1 MAPTMGPETIDDLF
15 DQPPDP
21 AFGTPGVPV
30 RRYRRR
36 PALIGLGVGLLA
48 TCGAGAAYLAQ
59 SSGDTVPVLA
69 VTDTVH
75 RGEVLDAARLTT
87 ARAAPDPAVR
97 PVAASRLQAVVGQRA
112 ATDLPAGTLLTEA
125 ALTTSDVPAAGQSVV
140 GVTVTEAQLPQAE
153 LVPGDHVRVFG
164 TPSQGDAP
172 PSEAPRSV
180 AATVVSVSG
189 VLDSGHLVVDVLV
202 ADDVA
207 GTLVAKVATGRV
219 AIVLD
224 ASPSAGEADATSGSA
239 DEGASDG
246 AAPQGGAH
254 R

>member
-1 MAPTMGPETIDDLF
+1 MAQTVGLETTDDPFGRPL
-15 DQPPDP
+15 DP
-21 AFGTPGVPV
+21 VLSTPGAPV

-36 PALIGLGVGLLA
+36 PALIGLGAGLLA

-75 RGEVLDAARLTT
+75 RGEVLDAARLAT
-87 ARAAPDPAVR
+87 ARAAPDPALR
-97 PVAASRLQAVVGQRA
+97 PVAASELSSVVGRRA

-125 ALTTSDVPAAGQSVV
+125 ALTTADVPASGQSVV
-140 GVTVTEAQLPQAE
+140 GVAVTEAQLPQAE

-164 TPSQGDAP
+164 TPNPGDAP
-172 PSEAPRSV
+172 PSEPPRSV
-180 AATVVSVSG
+180 AATVVSVSD
-189 VLDSGHLVVDVLV
+189 VLDSGHVVVDVV
-202 ADDVA
+202 VDDDVA

-224 ASPSAGEADATSGSA
+224 SAGSEV
-239 DEGASDG
+239 
-246 AAPQGGAH
+246 PGGDD

>member
-1 MAPTMGPETIDDLF
+1 MAQTVGLETTDDPF
-15 DQPPDP
+15 DQPLDP
-21 AFGTPGVPV
+21 AFGSPGAPV

-59 SSGDTVPVLA
+59 SSGGTVPVLA
-69 VTDTVH
+69 VTGTVH

-87 ARAAPDPAVR
+87 ARAAPDPALR
-97 PVAASRLQAVVGQRA
+97 PVAAGELSAVVGRRA

-125 ALTTSDVPAAGQSVV
+125 ALTTVDMPAAGQSVV
-140 GVTVTEAQLPQAE
+140 GVAVTEAQLPQAE
-153 LVPGDHVRVFG
+153 LVAGDHVRVFG
-164 TPSQGDAP
+164 TPNPGDAP
-172 PSEAPRSV
+172 PPEPPRSV
-180 AATVVSVSG
+180 AATVVSVSD
-189 VLDSGHLVVDVLV
+189 VLDSGHVVVDVVV
-202 ADDVA
+202 AEEVA

-224 ASPSAGEADATSGSA
+224 AAGPD
-239 DEGASDG
+239 
-246 AAPQGGAH
+246 PRGGDD

>member
-1 MAPTMGPETIDDLF
+1 MAPTVGLETTGDPL
-15 DQPPDP
+15 DQPLDP
-21 AFGTPGVPV
+21 AFSTPGAPV

-87 ARAAPDPAVR
+87 ARAAPDPAVH
-97 PVAASRLQAVVGQRA
+97 PVAASELSAVVGQHA

-125 ALTTSDVPAAGQSVV
+125 ALTTADVPAAGQSVV
-140 GVTVTEAQLPQAE
+140 GVAVTEAQLPQAD
-153 LVPGDHVRVFG
+153 LVPGDPVRVFG
-164 TPSQGDAP
+164 TPNPGDAP
-172 PSEAPRSV
+172 PSEPSRSV
-180 AATVVSVSG
+180 AATVVGVSG
-189 VLDSGHLVVDVLV
+189 VLDSGHLVVDVVV

-224 ASPSAGEADATSGSA
+224 SAGA
-239 DEGASDG
+239 
-246 AAPQGGAH
+246 QGGDN

>member
-1 MAPTMGPETIDDLF
+1 MAQTVGLETTDDSF
-15 DQPPDP
+15 DQPLDP
-21 AFGTPGVPV
+21 AFSTPGAPV

-48 TCGAGAAYLAQ
+48 TCGTGAAYLAQ

-87 ARAAPDPAVR
+87 ARAAPDPALR
-97 PVAASRLQAVVGQRA
+97 PVAAGELSAVVGQRA

-125 ALTTSDVPAAGQSVV
+125 ALTAADVPAAGQSVV
-140 GVTVTEAQLPQAE
+140 GVAVTEAQLPQAE

-164 TPSQGDAP
+164 TPSLGDAP
-172 PSEAPRSV
+172 SSDPPRSV

-189 VLDSGHLVVDVLV
+189 VLDSGHVVVDVVV

-224 ASPSAGEADATSGSA
+224 SSET
-239 DEGASDG
+239 
-246 AAPQGGAH
+246 AAQGGDD